1 VTNGTII
8 GPVNVTASVELQPKV
23 RVMGDVDYGMIEIH
37 LGAIVQGRLIHQE
50 SIGKTVELKLASGA
64 K

>member
-1 VTNGTII
+1 M
-8 GPVNVTASVELQPKV
+8 NVTASVELQPKV